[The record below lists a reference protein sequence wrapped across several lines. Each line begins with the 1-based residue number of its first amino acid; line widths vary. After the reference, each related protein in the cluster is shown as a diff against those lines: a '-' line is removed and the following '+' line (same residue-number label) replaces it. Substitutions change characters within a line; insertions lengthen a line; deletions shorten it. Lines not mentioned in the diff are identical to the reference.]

1 MVDKHSRADDEGND
15 DPFGSFLDDNDV
27 HDLKQLIEKRRW
39 WKGLS
44 SRLKLAA
51 RWLISIAIAGEA
63 VAKVLEYLQQKSPT
77 GHP

>member
-1 MVDKHSRADDEGND
+1 MGDKRSRSENGND
-15 DPFGSFLDDNDV
+15 DLFDPFLDEDEV

-44 SRLKLAA
+44 SRLKLVA

-63 VAKVLEYLQQKSPT
+63 VAKVLEYLQQKSPP